1 MFHALL
7 EQARGLGLVK
17 DRLRIKD
24 ATHVLANIAIP
35 AGLQLVV
42 QARNKLLLAAQP
54 FDAEQVA
61 GERVRIE
68 SIRTSTDDKGNEA
81 RLVARVEHLR
91 DFLAWVETLKPLP
104 NAETSTV
111 WQTLRGFAPKLNS
124 TIPKSASEEQSPRSL
139 TYVSGYNG

>member
-91 DFLAWVETLKPLP
+91 DILAWVETLKPLP